1 MLSNVDRQLL
11 QRCLY
16 RSAGGWE
23 DFVDRYLNL
32 VQLVAQQTA
41 RSRSMV
47 LNEKQIEELVS
58 DVFFEIID
66 NDFAVLRRFRLQS
79 SLATYLTIIA
89 RRIITRRL
97 SQTNQT
103 QRRERSI
110 PAEALEKLPQNPNG
124 TGTRDSTSKIET
136 REEIEAAMASL
147 STEEA
152 TAVRMFYLDGM
163 NYRDISTQTGMAEN
177 SVGPYLSR
185 AREKMRQSR
194 MSDS

>member
-1 MLSNVDRQLL
+1 
-11 QRCLY
+11 LY

-23 DFVDRYLNL
+23 DFVDRYINL
-32 VQLVAQQTA
+32 VQLVAHQTA
-41 RSRSMV
+41 RSWSMI
-47 LNEKQIEELVS
+47 LDEKQIEELVS

-89 RRIITRRL
+89 RRIVTRRL
-97 SQTNQT
+97 SQTNQIH
-103 QRRERSI
+103 RRERSI
-110 PAEALEKLPQNPNG
+110 PTEALEKLPQNFNG
-124 TGTRDSTSKIET
+124 TGTHDSTSVIET

-152 TAVRMFYLDGM
+152 TAVRMFYLEGM
-163 NYRDISTQTGMAEN
+163 NYRDISTRTGLAEN
-177 SVGPYLSR
+177 SVGPYLTR